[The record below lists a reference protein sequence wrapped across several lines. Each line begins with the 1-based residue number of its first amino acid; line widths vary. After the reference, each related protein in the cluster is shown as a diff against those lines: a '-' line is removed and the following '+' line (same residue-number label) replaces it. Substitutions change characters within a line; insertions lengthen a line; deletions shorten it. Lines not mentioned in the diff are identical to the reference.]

1 MAYFFTVLSVNNI
14 RGKLPENQ
22 RQVIHLKVKKNSQF
36 KGVLYVYIGTGVCV
50 WGGVGGYKRRI
61 SMTEEN
67 SSLRREN
74 HECSAQ
80 QKICDLRLWASELIH
95 DPEQYCEE

>member
-50 WGGVGGYKRRI
+50 WGGVGGWVGGRGAKG
-61 SMTEEN
+61 
-67 SSLRREN
+67 
-74 HECSAQ
+74 AFQ
-80 QKICDLRLWASELIH
+80 
-95 DPEQYCEE
+95 